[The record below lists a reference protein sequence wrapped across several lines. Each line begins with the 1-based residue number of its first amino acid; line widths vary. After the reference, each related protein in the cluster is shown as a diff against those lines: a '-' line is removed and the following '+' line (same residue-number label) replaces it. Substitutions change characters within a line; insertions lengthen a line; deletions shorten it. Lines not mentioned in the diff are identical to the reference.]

1 MNKVLFSLIQNFL
14 LGGAIVASISYLGT
28 FFDPLIGAIWWSFP
42 ISLLPTLF
50 FMKKHGKDNKYIA
63 KFTIS
68 TTYALVLLV
77 LSTAVLAMFIK
88 NNKNT
93 IRINPKIIKKNN
105 NIYYLENVN
114 NHFQLARAFYGQYL
128 VGQVRIA
135 SGNTCNS

>member
-28 FFDPLIGAIWWSFP
+28 FFDPLIGVIWWSFP

-88 NNKNT
+88 NNKNNSLWMPVLKT
-93 IRINPKIIKKNN
+93 SGVW
-105 NIYYLENVN
+105 L
-114 NHFQLARAFYGQYL
+114 
-128 VGQVRIA
+128 IA
-135 SGNTCNS
+135 SVIFFGAIKYFKLEDKFM

>member
-14 LGGAIVASISYLGT
+14 IGGAIVASISYLGT

-50 FMKKHGKDNKYIA
+50 FMKKHGKDHKYIA

-88 NNKNT
+88 NS
-93 IRINPKIIKKNN
+93 KNN
-105 NIYYLENVN
+105 SLWMPVLKTSGIWL
-114 NHFQLARAFYGQYL
+114 
-128 VGQVRIA
+128 IA
-135 SGNTCNS
+135 SVLFFGAIKYFKLEDKFM

>member
-88 NNKNT
+88 NNKNNSLWMPVLKT
-93 IRINPKIIKKNN
+93 SGIWLVASIFFFGAIKYFK
-105 NIYYLENVN
+105 LEDK
-114 NHFQLARAFYGQYL
+114 FM
-128 VGQVRIA
+128 
-135 SGNTCNS
+135 

>member
-1 MNKVLFSLIQNFL
+1 MNKVLYSLIQNFL
-14 LGGAIVASISYLGT
+14 IGGAIVASISYLGT

-77 LSTAVLAMFIK
+77 ISTAVLSMFIK
-88 NNKNT
+88 NNKNNSLWMPVLKT
-93 IRINPKIIKKNN
+93 SGIWLVASIFFFGAIKYFK
-105 NIYYLENVN
+105 LEDK
-114 NHFQLARAFYGQYL
+114 FM
-128 VGQVRIA
+128 
-135 SGNTCNS
+135 